1 MAATVRSSKAMT
13 YSKCCCCRSIVT
25 HGLVENMG
33 EMIGD
38 RFLRDPQLLR
48 NLFVAFATGNQLE
61 HGNLTLCQVGR
72 KCRERI
78 IVGRSCWQRK
88 SVQLVATRLD

>member
-1 MAATVRSSKAMT
+1 
-13 YSKCCCCRSIVT
+13 
-25 HGLVENMG
+25 MG

-72 KCRERI
+72 KCRICSELPSSEAESQREKT
-78 IVGRSCWQRK
+78 VPSWENLVKWGNGRGAETTANRE
-88 SVQLVATRLD
+88 